1 MHKLLFFAVLAL
13 SLNAQLDKNNSL
25 IEHYS
30 VIESTDLINIVIKD
44 NIDIKE
50 AKKLIPPLI
59 KGYLRLGAYI
69 GDGAVLDEQFSTT
82 DIFIILKT
90 EQVTRRYK
98 MHYEA
103 KNVEL
108 NSL

>member
-1 MHKLLFFAVLAL
+1 MNH
-13 SLNAQLDKNNSL
+13 
-25 IEHYS
+25 
-30 VIESTDLINIVIKD
+30 INKD

-103 KNVEL
+103 KNAEL
-108 NSL
+108 KFTLKQLINNFLIKFILNIVVFLEQF